1 MAQALAAAGRAAT
14 LLSRTEI
21 SQEATKAIVDPEH
34 CDGCAL
40 CIDVCPYHAI
50 TLKTIGTKEEG
61 GEERKIVEVNVAQ
74 CKGCGI
80 CQGTC
85 PKRGIS
91 IANFTAGQIHSEI
104 QAALAV

>member
-1 MAQALAAAGRAAT
+1 MRLR
-14 LLSRTEI
+14 R
-21 SQEATKAIVDPEH
+21 D
-34 CDGCAL
+34 DGCAL

-50 TLKTIGTKEEG
+50 TLFEPAAVD
-61 GEERKIVEVNVAQ
+61 GEAAKKLVKVSAAQ

-85 PKRGIS
+85 PKRGIYV
-91 IANFTAGQIHSEI
+91 AGFTLRQVLAQL